1 MPPFALKR
9 IFFEDFKKSVKRNA
23 PLPQVSDG
31 ELLIRAMPGDPQTS
45 EPSLQESRQVLWK
58 ISDSTVDR
66 MGDTISP
73 TGWLLDNFVK
83 GGSVLWAHKSDELP
97 IGKPINTYVKDGA
110 LWSLAQYPTK
120 EEYALGDTV
129 YKLIV
134 GGYLRGSSIGMKPKR
149 YELAVERD
157 DGESFFPPINFLEQE
172 LLEFSMTP
180 VPANPNAL
188 SQAKSVDRIDLN
200 PLNAWLEKA
209 LDENLILCGTSR
221 KALEEA
227 YSISKDGQAVSVD
240 LGAALSVESSDS
252 TEDAEAEGLTI
263 EEVDKATLAS
273 EFVDLL
279 KSLSSRSEELRA
291 LVDSGAI
298 DLAIIKDV
306 HSLMT
311 SFLPLEESSEIED
324 ILNSEAAESELV
336 SEFEE
341 NAEKSLHSSN
351 EVEEEDE
358 LANALKDLGIDLDSE
373 ELTELDSLSL
383 EDLTED
389 DIREAMKSVLSDELK
404 RNYKNRSR

>member
-9 IFFEDFKKSVKRNA
+9 IFFEDFKRSVKRNA